1 MNKFLELLATE
12 KTLDV
17 VLILRPIGCPQLQV
31 TINNQ
36 VLYHNQLNESIVL
49 QHRVPLLDPL
59 TVTVTLS
66 DKVYGQTETA
76 VVIEQLDIDSFSI
89 VPAWTQTAKY
99 SNDHNYCDPTNYLG
113 FNGSWVLATDI
124 PFYQWKHTVTGQ
136 GWLLQPV

>member
-17 VLILRPIGCPQLQV
+17 VLTLRPIGCPQLQV
-31 TINNQ
+31 SINGE

-59 TVTVTLS
+59 TVTVILLN
-66 DKVYGQTETA
+66 KVYGQTETA
-76 VVIEQLDIDSFSI
+76 VVIEQLDIDNFPI
-89 VPAWTQTAKY
+89 FPDWTQTAKY
-99 SNDHNYCDPTNYLG
+99 INDHDYCDPTNYLG

-124 PFYQWKHTVTGQ
+124 PFYQWKHTITGQ
-136 GWLLQPV
+136 GWLLQPI